1 MPFPNEHAARQKSPD
16 LFVADSFRSVSSGFP
31 PGLRAIMG
39 KLKSDPNGP
48 MVIQTLRFDRRRW
61 TPERARKW
69 LVDHGLKARLEV
81 ATNKDFWDGAT

>member
-1 MPFPNEHAARQKSPD
+1 
-16 LFVADSFRSVSSGFP
+16 
-31 PGLRAIMG
+31 MG